1 MPLCIIHYIHTNS
14 CCISMLDDALQ
25 NRYTSMHSVP
35 RFLHRTLEGPKV
47 AAREVVAGGWGDK

>member
-1 MPLCIIHYIHTNS
+1 
-14 CCISMLDDALQ
+14 MLDDALQ